1 MLDQEKRMS
10 KNYHYNE
17 TIDWLDDDWG
27 LIISN
32 DGNLR
37 GVYVPAGFEN
47 EPIPDS
53 LLHICTKYFGVDPNE
68 NKGGAR
74 SDVCGWGE
82 GSEATGS

>member
-53 LLHICTKYFGVDPNE
+53 LLHICTKYFGVDPTE
-68 NKGGAR
+68 TEDLIKQP
-74 SDVCGWGE
+74 VHHQM
-82 GSEATGS
+82 TLH

>member
-1 MLDQEKRMS
+1 MS

-47 EPIPDS
+47 EHSIVV
-53 LLHICTKYFGVDPNE
+53 ICNKYFGVDPN
-68 NKGGAR
+68 
-74 SDVCGWGE
+74 D
-82 GSEATGS
+82 ATEDLIKQPMVSMAIH